1 VTEDKM
7 MTLLAARESGG
18 IVVQLFW
25 DETADPDSDVVVEYL
40 DWREGV
46 AFTLHPPRER
56 ALDAFYHPNS
66 YIGRA
71 AAQAA

>member
-1 VTEDKM
+1 M
-7 MTLLAARESGG
+7 MRLLAARESGG

-25 DETADPDSDVVVEYL
+25 DETAGPDSDVVVEYL

-46 AFTLHPPRER
+46 AFTLHPPREH

-66 YIGRA
+66 YLGREAVRA
-71 AAQAA
+71 A

>member
-1 VTEDKM
+1 M
-7 MTLLAARESGG
+7 MRLLAARESGG

-25 DETADPDSDVVVEYL
+25 DEAAGPDSDVVVEYL

-66 YIGRA
+66 YLGRA
-71 AAQAA
+71 VQAA